1 MAAQILAGIASGLA
15 SAYMQQ
21 RLTRDNAQ
29 MDATNQAT
37 AQSRN
42 FQYANDLQRNAPM
55 NTKLGMV
62 AAGLNPNAE
71 GVTSSTGSM
80 APAPLG
86 SHQAPTV
93 NFSADNNLMADS
105 RLKNAEAENLELKN
119 NQIKGENES
128 SYENYVSQL
137 GSMVN
142 LYKERGFT
150 HQAESLQDEL
160 DNLSRL
166 KDEGKL
172 DWNVGNLRGAV
183 NAFTTVDA
191 MQDRLSK
198 SLEKMVETE
207 TNYKMLVDGASVPLS
222 QMSKLQRDLLKEQ
235 ISNQIATNALLT
247 SQKTLTDEQKNE
259 LVKLQEKMDNEIN
272 LLVEQKKLTEN
283 EANQIR
289 NADWKSLMNDGE
301 FLAAARANADE
312 KTKIILQQAGSF
324 ANAVV
329 NAKTGGKI
337 ANSIGNL
344 KQTKGNDQRTTST
357 YHYDA
362 KGRLKGH
369 DVQQTSG
376 KRSTLGRSVPNIEYD
391 VTW

>member
-1 MAAQILAGIASGLA
+1 MPYQILAGIASGLA
-15 SAYMQQ
+15 SAAVQQ
-21 RLTRDNAQ
+21 QLTRENAQ
-29 MDATNQAT
+29 MDAANQAT

-71 GVTSSTGSM
+71 SVSSATGSM

-119 NQIKGENES
+119 DQIKGENES
-128 SYENYVSQL
+128 SFENYVEQMQ
-137 GSMVN
+137 SMVS
-142 LYKERGFT
+142 LYEERGFKQ
-150 HQAESLQDEL
+150 QAESLQSEL
-160 DNLSRL
+160 DALSIL

-172 DWNVGNLRGAV
+172 NWNVGNLRGAV

-191 MQDRLSK
+191 MQQRISD
-198 SLEKMVETE
+198 SLDKMIQTE
-207 TNYKMLVDGASVPLS
+207 TNYKMLVGNASVPLS
-222 QMSKLQRDLLKEQ
+222 QMSKLQRDLLSRQ
-235 ISNQIATNALLT
+235 IGTQIATASLMM
-247 SQKTLTDEQKNE
+247 SQKNLTDEQKNE
-259 LVKLQEKMDNEIN
+259 VLKLQKKMDEEIN
-272 LLVEQKKLTEN
+272 LLKEQKKLTEY

-312 KTKIILQQAGSF
+312 KTKILLQQAGVF

-337 ANSIGNL
+337 ANSIG
-344 KQTKGNDQRTTST
+344 KMQQTKGNDQRTTST
-357 YHYDA
+357 YHYDE

-376 KRSTLGRSVPNIEYD
+376 KRSTLGRSVPNIEND
-391 VTW
+391 LIW